1 MNQKAQLVSI
11 VIPVYNCE
19 KYIETCIESIMNQSY
34 KNLEI
39 IIINDGSS
47 DRSGEIIKEK
57 YAQDPRVKYIEKE
70 NEGVSIT
77 RNLGIELS
85 SGEFIT
91 FVDGDDFIACTFIET
106 AVNYIK
112 KYNLDFVLGGTQ
124 RFARLKK
131 SDYAIKCNEEVVV
144 YENNLQ
150 IIKQKVLSNGAVE
163 DRRLDTCFT
172 SGPVCKVF
180 VRECIATVRFNPNLK
195 IGEDTVFN
203 LKVLDKCK
211 RVGVTPDIW
220 YFYRTN
226 EESATNAYNPK
237 IKAECEKTLE
247 ILQEMLREEKELES
261 YLKVRII
268 QQFHGVLVLFPMHDQ
283 SEMSYFKIRKF
294 IRDMLKEE
302 PWNSTLCKNGILDI
316 PAKGIDKILAVLC
329 LIHAIDLII
338 FTVKIRQILKNV
350 KRGKNDR

>member
-1 MNQKAQLVSI
+1 MEQKDPLVSI

-19 KYIETCIESIMNQSY
+19 KYIGTCIESITNQSY

-57 YAQDPRVKYIEKE
+57 YAADPRVKYIEKE

-85 SGEFIT
+85 SGELIT
-91 FVDGDDFIACTFIET
+91 FIDGDDFIASTFIES
-106 AVNYIK
+106 ALNYINE
-112 KYNLDFVLGGTQ
+112 YNLVFVLGGTQ
-124 RFARLKK
+124 RFTGTTK
-131 SDYAIKCNEEVVV
+131 SNYAIRCNEVVV

-150 IIKQKVLSNGAVE
+150 IIKQKVLSNGIVE

-180 VRECIATVRFNPNLK
+180 MRDSIETVRFKPELK

-203 LKVLDKCK
+203 LEVLDKCK
-211 RVGVTPDIW
+211 RIGVVPDIW

-226 EESATNAYNPK
+226 EESATNAYNPG
-237 IKAECEKTLE
+237 IKTECEKTLK
-247 ILQEMLREEKELES
+247 ILQEILREEKKLEP
-261 YLKVRII
+261 YLKVRAI
-268 QQFHGVLVLFPMHDQ
+268 QQFHGVLVLFPMHCQ
-283 SEMSYFKIRKF
+283 SKMSYFRVRKF
-294 IRDMLKEE
+294 IRNMLEEE
-302 PWNSTLCKNGILDI
+302 PWKSILCMDRALDI
-316 PAKGIDKILAVLC
+316 HVKGIDKVLVILC
-329 LIHAIDLII
+329 SIHAIDLII
-338 FTVKIRQILKNV
+338 LAVKIRQILKSAR
-350 KRGKNDR
+350 RGKNGC

>member
-1 MNQKAQLVSI
+1 MEQKDPLVSI

-19 KYIETCIESIMNQSY
+19 KYIETCIESITNQSY

-47 DRSGEIIKEK
+47 DRTGEIIKEK
-57 YAQDPRVKYIEKE
+57 YALDSRVKYIEKE

-85 SGEFIT
+85 SGELIT
-91 FVDGDDFIACTFIET
+91 FVDGDDFIASTFIES
-106 AVNYIK
+106 ALNYIK

-124 RFARLKK
+124 RYAESKK
-131 SDYAIKCNEEVVV
+131 SNYAIKCNEVVV
-144 YENNLQ
+144 YENNLP
-150 IIKQKVLSNGAVE
+150 IIKQKVLSNGIVE

-172 SGPVCKVF
+172 SGPVCKMF
-180 VRECIATVRFNPNLK
+180 MRDSIAAVRFKPELK

-203 LKVLDKCK
+203 LEVLDKCK
-211 RVGVTPDIW
+211 RVGVVPDIW

-226 EESATNAYNPK
+226 GESATNAYNPK

-247 ILQEMLREEKELES
+247 ILQEMLRGEEELEP
-261 YLKVRII
+261 YLKVRAI
-268 QQFHGVLVLFPMHDQ
+268 QQFHGVLVLFPMHCQ
-283 SEMSYFKIRKF
+283 SKMPYFKVRKF

-302 PWNSTLCKNGILDI
+302 PWKSILCKNRMLDI
-316 PAKGIDKILAVLC
+316 PAKGIDKVLVVLC

-338 FTVKIRQILKNV
+338 FAVKTRQILKTA
-350 KRGKNDR
+350 KRGKNDC